1 MHTETS
7 VRKKKRQLQYKAEL
21 ALAYLGFW
29 SLMILG
35 ATCLVAMGWAATW
48 IIFAL

>member
-1 MHTETS
+1 MHTRRT
-7 VRKKKRQLQYKAEL
+7 VRSKKRQMQYRAEL
-21 ALAYLGFW
+21 ICAHVGFW
-29 SLMILG
+29 TLMTLG